1 MVILKK
7 SVHLILFHK
16 GDDMLF
22 GYEIKNKKL
31 KRMVENKADELN
43 ISVEQLISNYI
54 NRGLMSD
61 GINEDVFWRL
71 HSEEYLK
78 QINDTLD
85 VD

>member
-1 MVILKK
+1 
-7 SVHLILFHK
+7 
-16 GDDMLF
+16 MLF